1 LVKKHIP
8 LICIAL
14 LLLSGCGGA
23 APALSPKHPDLEVS
37 IQREACFG
45 SCPVYSLTVSGDGS
59 VTFQGEDYVLMTGT
73 HTSSVSPE
81 SIEELVQ
88 AIEETGYFDLRNQYT
103 AYEVTDNPYTTTTVT
118 LDGHTKTIRHYHGD
132 RSAPEQ
138 LTRFE
143 KTIDRIANVQQWIG
157 R

>member
-1 LVKKHIP
+1 MKKCIP

-23 APALSPKHPDLEVS
+23 APAPSPDLVVS

-45 SCPVYSLTVSGDGS
+45 SCPVYGLTVRGDGS
-59 VTFQGEDYVLMTGT
+59 VTFEGEDYVLMPGT
-73 HTSSVSPE
+73 HTSRLSPE
-81 SIEELVQ
+81 SIAELVQ
-88 AIEETGYFDLRNQYT
+88 AIEEAGYFDLAGSYT
-103 AYEVTDNPYTTTTVT
+103 SYESTDMPYTTTRVT
-118 LDGHTKTIRHYHGD
+118 LNGQTHSIRHYHGD
-132 RSAPEQ
+132 QGAPEQ